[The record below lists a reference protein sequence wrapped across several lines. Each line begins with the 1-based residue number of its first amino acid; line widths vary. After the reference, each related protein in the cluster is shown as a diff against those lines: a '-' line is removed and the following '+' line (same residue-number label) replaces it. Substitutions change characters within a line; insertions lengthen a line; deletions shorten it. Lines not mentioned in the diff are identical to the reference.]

1 MIRRRRLIITPG
13 PGRQLPD
20 PEDPSLPQVSPH
32 QPEPA
37 APLPPP
43 APSPGPAPG
52 DDPDPEPG
60 PRNLQGSTTDAWLRG
75 LGVHADRDARR
86 AWLEPHLWAVLRAR
100 VHATAAEQA
109 ARWTQR
115 PCR

>member
-1 MIRRRRLIITPG
+1 M
-13 PGRQLPD
+13 
-20 PEDPSLPQVSPH
+20 PQVSPH
-32 QPEPA
+32 QPEPE

-43 APSPGPAPG
+43 NPVPPPAETPGP
-52 DDPDPEPG
+52 EP
-60 PRNLQGSTTDAWLRG
+60 RELRGSTADAWLRG

-100 VHATAAEQA
+100 VKATAAEQA
-109 ARWTQR
+109 SRWTQV